1 MKKCGVETEKQLS
14 FYCCDFCKACGASNL
29 TEMTI
34 QMISITRQYFPCIR
48 LFWKLDFAQF

>member
-1 MKKCGVETEKQLS
+1 MKKCGVETEKQTAVS
-14 FYCCDFCKACGASNL
+14 VACKACGASNL